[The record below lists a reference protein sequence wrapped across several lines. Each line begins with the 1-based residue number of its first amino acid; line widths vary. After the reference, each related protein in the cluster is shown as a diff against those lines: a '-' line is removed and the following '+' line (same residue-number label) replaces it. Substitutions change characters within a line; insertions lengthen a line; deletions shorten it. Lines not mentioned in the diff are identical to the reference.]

1 MDTPRFN
8 SWEGQKDEF
17 QDYVNKWEDALK
29 NGIFETPRNPNGD
42 KEDSFFD
49 MIKKEPKSEF
59 NPNDVDYWNKIQD
72 MDVNDANVEIIN
84 EEKKSNKVKKNKKS
98 KVKKL
103 LASDKNSA
111 ANFKTVD
118 NSLANDKS
126 KNNIVK
132 KASKLGN
139 NPNPIYH
146 DSYGKDTRDES
157 GKTRV
162 TAGFSADDRLP
173 ALQDLYKSLY
183 QLEVKMSNKEGLNKK
198 LSEKMQAKIKKVR
211 DSISEISDSMGG
223 DFKSATD
230 YN

>member
-29 NGIFETPRNPNGD
+29 KGIFETPRNPNGD

-49 MIKKEPKSEF
+49 MIKKEPKAEF
-59 NPNDVDYWNKIQD
+59 NSNDVDYWNKIQD

-84 EEKKSNKVKKNKKS
+84 EENKSYKDKKNKKS
-98 KVKKL
+98 KFKNPAV
-103 LASDKNSA
+103 SDKNSA

-126 KNNIVK
+126 KNNIKK

-139 NPNPIYH
+139 NPNPIHH
-146 DSYGKDTRDES
+146 DSYGNDTRDES
-157 GKTRV
+157 GKTRI

-198 LSEKMQAKIKKVR
+198 LSEKMQAKINKVK

>member
-29 NGIFETPRNPNGD
+29 KGIFETPKNPNGD

-49 MIKKEPKSEF
+49 MIKKEPSTEF
-59 NPNDVDYWNKIQD
+59 NSNDVDYWNKIQD

-84 EEKKSNKVKKNKKS
+84 EAKKSQKTKKS
-98 KVKKL
+98 KVKKQ
-103 LASDKNSA
+103 ASSDKNSV
-111 ANFKTVD
+111 ANFKTID

-126 KNNIVK
+126 KNNIAK

-139 NPNPIYH
+139 NPNPIHH

-198 LSEKMQAKIKKVR
+198 LSEKMQAKINKVK
-211 DSISEISDSMGG
+211 DSISEISDSMSG

>member
-29 NGIFETPRNPNGD
+29 KGIFETPKNPNGD

-49 MIKKEPKSEF
+49 MIKKEPSTEF
-59 NPNDVDYWNKIQD
+59 NSNDVDYWNKIQD

-84 EEKKSNKVKKNKKS
+84 EAKKSQKIKKS
-98 KVKKL
+98 KVKKQ
-103 LASDKNSA
+103 ASSDKNSV
-111 ANFKTVD
+111 ANFKTID

-126 KNNIVK
+126 KNNIAK

-139 NPNPIYH
+139 NPNPIHH

-198 LSEKMQAKIKKVR
+198 LSEKMQAKINKVK
-211 DSISEISDSMGG
+211 DSISEISDSMSG